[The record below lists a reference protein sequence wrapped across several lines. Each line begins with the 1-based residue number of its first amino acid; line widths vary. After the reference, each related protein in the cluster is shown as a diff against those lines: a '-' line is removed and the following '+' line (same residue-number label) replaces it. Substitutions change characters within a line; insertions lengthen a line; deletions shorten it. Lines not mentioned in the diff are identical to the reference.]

1 MLADLLNNLSS
12 NLTTGLVQ
20 AAGAI
25 VLCLAVVVA
34 CRRFAVHVE
43 REAAVAIARGLVQMV
58 FVGVVLALLL
68 HGSLLVGGLILLAMT
83 IAAALTAAR
92 RAADIDGSVLLSFW
106 AIAAGS
112 GAVIAGMLAIG
123 MLQTSITMLV
133 PVGSMIIAN
142 AMNACA
148 QAAERFRSDVTAHVG
163 QVEAGLAL
171 GADPAVTVA
180 PYVQSAVYASLLP
193 RLDMLKSLGLVWIPG
208 VMAGMMVSGANPVY
222 AGIYQFII
230 VVMILTASGIAGLI
244 MTLLMRARAFT
255 PAAQL
260 TWSRG

>member
-1 MLADLLNNLSS
+1 MLADLSNNLSS

-25 VLCLAVVVA
+25 VLCVAVVVA

-43 REAAVAIARGLVQMV
+43 REAAMSIARGLVQMV

-92 RAADIDGSVLLSFW
+92 RAPDIDGSVLLSFW

-123 MLQTSITMLV
+123 MLQTEHYDAGPRGKHDHRQCHERLCSGRRTL
-133 PVGSMIIAN
+133 PV
-142 AMNACA
+142 
-148 QAAERFRSDVTAHVG
+148 
-163 QVEAGLAL
+163 
-171 GADPAVTVA
+171 
-180 PYVQSAVYASLLP
+180 
-193 RLDMLKSLGLVWIPG
+193 
-208 VMAGMMVSGANPVY
+208 
-222 AGIYQFII
+222 
-230 VVMILTASGIAGLI
+230 
-244 MTLLMRARAFT
+244 
-255 PAAQL
+255 
-260 TWSRG
+260 